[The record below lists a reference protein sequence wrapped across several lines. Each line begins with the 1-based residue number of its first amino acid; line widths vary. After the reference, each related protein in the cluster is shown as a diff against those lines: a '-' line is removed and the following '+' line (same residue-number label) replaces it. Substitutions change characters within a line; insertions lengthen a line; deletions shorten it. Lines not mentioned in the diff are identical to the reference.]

1 MFAKKAVL
9 IVALVV
15 LATTGGTVVAAGRH
29 YYGNWGHYPQR
40 SYYYVQYYYKPA
52 DDYEDYRYHY
62 CIYYPAQP
70 NYIYYYNP
78 YSSVYWGRYDVK
90 AKGYSLLEE
99 KDRKKELKEIPDK
112 AFPKPAAMPAIPEAK
127 DGEKMLPPPKVPDAS
142 EKSGPPKD
150 LPGG

>member
-9 IVALVV
+9 IVALVF
-15 LATTGGTVVAAGRH
+15 LATAGSTAFAAGRH

-62 CIYYPAQP
+62 CIYYPSQP
-70 NYIYYYNP
+70 NYVYYYNP
-78 YSSVYWGRYDVK
+78 YSQQYWGRYDVK

-112 AFPKPAAMPAIPEAK
+112 AFPKPATMPTIPEAK

-142 EKSGPPKD
+142 EKAGPPKD
-150 LPGG
+150 LPG